1 MFALGLYLL
10 SHHLENSGANAIINK
25 EFKTP
30 NHEAGT
36 SAISFPN
43 STDNIQIAIVQI
55 IIKLI
60 AKKIFE
66 SAYFE
71 KVFLNN
77 NHKTHVI
84 IPNGII
90 VIRVFT
96 ILNIKAEFPSRTR

>member
-1 MFALGLYLL
+1 MLK
-10 SHHLENSGANAIINK
+10 SGNFLNTLKRIFVKLPSPEPSSIILK
-25 EFKTP
+25 FF
-30 NHEAGT
+30 G
-36 SAISFPN
+36 FPR
-43 STDNIQIAIVQI
+43 TFQVDNIQIAIVQI
-55 IIKLI
+55 IIKLM

-96 ILNIKAEFPSRTR
+96 ILNIKAEFL